1 MKGSIAVT
9 YEEILYRL
17 QGLTNEDD
25 LDDDLTNEI
34 VDIYEDGDF
43 KQFQEFIQKNN
54 ITVNVEKA
62 IPKIYIALDIIS
74 ILLVLHV
81 AGVGFAIIIAI
92 YCAFQNNFLIEKEY
106 VVEVQKKCDNK

>member
-1 MKGSIAVT
+1 MT
-9 YEEILYRL
+9 YEEILYKL

-54 ITVNVEKA
+54 ITINVEKA
-62 IPKIYIALDIIS
+62 IPKIYIILDIIS

-81 AGVGFAIIIAI
+81 AGAGFAIIIAI

-106 VVEVQKKCDNK
+106 VVEVQKKRDNK

>member
-9 YEEILYRL
+9 YKEILYRL

-43 KQFQEFIQKNN
+43 KQFQEFIQKND
-54 ITVNVEKA
+54 ITVNVEKV

-74 ILLVLHV
+74 ILLVLYV
-81 AGVGFAIIIAI
+81 AGVRFAIVIAI

>member
-1 MKGSIAVT
+1 MT

-43 KQFQEFIQKNN
+43 KQFQEFIQKND
-54 ITVNVEKA
+54 ITVNVEKV

-74 ILLVLHV
+74 ILLVLYV
-81 AGVGFAIIIAI
+81 AGVRFAIVIAI